1 MEEGDIRGSIVS
13 LAAVAVAW
21 LLRWLIWPALGDAV
35 PYLTFYPATV
45 LAARFGGVWPGCLAA
60 IAGGASALFLGP
72 MPPGGRFNAQ
82 DVLGCALFVAVNIV
96 MAALTGSL
104 REARLGADVGR
115 AVLAESEERHRL
127 GAEAARMGAWTRD
140 LRTGVVTWSPEL
152 AHVFGIQ
159 PEEFRRTEQS
169 FFEFVHPDDL
179 PRVIETVRAAV
190 KHRADYEMEFRFRH
204 ADGQLRWMLARGRT
218 YCDARGEPAR
228 LAGIGID
235 VTDRKAAEEALRA
248 SEARYRSL
256 AAATSSV
263 VLTADATA
271 AFVEPQPGWEQ
282 FTGQPWEVHRGWGW
296 LEAIHPDDRD
306 VVQQM
311 WRRALETKSL
321 HESEGRL
328 WHAASEQYRY
338 FVARA
343 MPVLDADG
351 SVREWVG
358 TISDVDE
365 RKRLDQK
372 LLHADKLESLGVLA
386 GGIAHD
392 FNNLLVGIMG
402 NASILE
408 EMAEQGSPTAEFA
421 GAIVQAS
428 ERAAD
433 LTRQMLAY
441 AGKGQFL
448 IRNVDLSREVSELLP
463 LLEPAISRSLEL
475 RLELGRALPPVEAD
489 PSQVQQVIM
498 NLIINAAEATPK
510 GGVVTVSTAVSEAVP
525 ADGFPAVEPAA
536 TAERYVLLR
545 VRDTGHGMDE
555 ATQRKIFDPFFTTK
569 FAGRGLGLAAVLGI
583 VRAQRGGIRVESEP
597 GQGSTFTVYF
607 PAAAPRS
614 ITVAASEQT
623 PG

>member
-1 MEEGDIRGSIVS
+1 MS
-13 LAAVAVAW
+13 LAAVAAAALIR
-21 LLRWLIWPALGDAV
+21 LLLWPVLGGYV
-35 PYLTFYPATV
+35 PYLTFFPATV
-45 LAARFGGVWPGCLAA
+45 FSAWFAGRRPGCLAA
-60 IAGGASALFLGP
+60 VAGGTTAFLLVTETGARLNAPDILAYTLFIALNVF
-72 MPPGGRFNAQ
+72 M
-82 DVLGCALFVAVNIV
+82 AL
-96 MAALTGSL
+96 LTSSL
-104 REARLGADVGR
+104 RAARIRAEEGR
-115 AVLAESEERHRL
+115 LALAENEERLRL
-127 GAEAARMGAWTRD
+127 GAEAAHMGAWTRD
-140 LRTGVVTWSPEL
+140 LKSGVVTWSPEL

-159 PEEFRRTEQS
+159 PEEFGQTEQS
-169 FFEFVHPDDL
+169 FFEFIHPDDL
-179 PRVIETVRAAV
+179 QRVIDVVRTAV
-190 KHRADYEMEFRFRH
+190 EHRADYEVEFRFYRR
-204 ADGQLRWMLARGRT
+204 DGQLRWMLARGRT
-218 YCDARGEPAR
+218 YCDPTGEPAR

-235 VTDRKAAEEALRA
+235 VTDRKFAEEALRA

-256 AAATSSV
+256 IAATSSV
-263 VLTADATA
+263 VLTADASA
-271 AFVEPQPGWEQ
+271 AFIEPQHGWED

-296 LEAIHPDDRD
+296 LDAVHPEDREN
-306 VVQQM
+306 VHQM
-311 WRRALETKSL
+311 WHRALETKCL

-328 WHAASEQYRY
+328 WHAASQQYRY

-343 MPVLDADG
+343 TPVLDGDG

-365 RKRLDQK
+365 KKRLDQK

-408 EMAEQGSPTAEFA
+408 EMAESGSQTAEFA

-448 IRNVDLSREVSELLP
+448 IRKVDLSREVMELLP
-463 LLEPAISRSLEL
+463 LLEPAMSRSMEL

-489 PSQVQQVIM
+489 PSQVQQIIM
-498 NLIINAAEATPK
+498 NLILNAAEATPT
-510 GGVVTVSTAVSEAVP
+510 GGTVTVSTAVTDEVP
-525 ADGFPAVEPAA
+525 LDGFSAVDH
-536 TAERYVLLR
+536 TAPSERYVVLR
-545 VRDTGHGMDE
+545 VQDTGHGMDE

-569 FAGRGLGLAAVLGI
+569 FTGRGLGLAAVLGI

-597 GQGSTFTVYF
+597 GKGSTFTVYF
-607 PAAAPRS
+607 PAAASSHAAPALVSPRS
-614 ITVAASEQT
+614 A
-623 PG
+623 G